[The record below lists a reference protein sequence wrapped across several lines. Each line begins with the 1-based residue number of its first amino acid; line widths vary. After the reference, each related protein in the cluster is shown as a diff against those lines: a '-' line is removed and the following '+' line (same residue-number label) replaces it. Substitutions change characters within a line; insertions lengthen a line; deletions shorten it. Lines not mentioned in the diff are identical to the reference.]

1 MVRIIGGPSII
12 ALLCFD
18 MASPMQ
24 PHLEGGDRIIN
35 EQIKGALHATS
46 SAATINRS
54 VASHHSSST
63 YTFQNK
69 SHYGFP
75 TNTHPHHLPAQ
86 HDNYDYTTGGYAN
99 FYGEF
104 TSLPIPRQWYPP
116 LSSSFL

>member
-35 EQIKGALHATS
+35 DQIKGALHATS
-46 SAATINRS
+46 SAATINKS
-54 VASHHSSST
+54 VASRHSSST

-69 SHYGFP
+69 SQISNNEFS
-75 TNTHPHHLPAQ
+75 TNTQPHNLLAR
-86 HDNYDYTTGGYAN
+86 HDNYCYTTGGYAKETN
-99 FYGEF
+99 VPYGCE
-104 TSLPIPRQWYPP
+104 L
-116 LSSSFL
+116 